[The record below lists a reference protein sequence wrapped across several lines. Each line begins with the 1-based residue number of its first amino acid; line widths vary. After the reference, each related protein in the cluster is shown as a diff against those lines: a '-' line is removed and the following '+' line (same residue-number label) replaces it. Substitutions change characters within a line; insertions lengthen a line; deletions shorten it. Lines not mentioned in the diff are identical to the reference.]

1 LIFLLYIF
9 AAESIDVSPTTFT

>member
-1 LIFLLYIF
+1 LVYIF